1 VRLVAI
7 VCLLWTWCLGFCSEL
22 PFVPSKRWAI
32 VVGANEYAE
41 MGRLSFAARDAQRFA
56 SKLQNQ
62 YRFEASTIS
71 LFTDLPNV
79 GKPPTSE
86 NVLGELDRVLADKRL
101 DQSDLFVFFF
111 AGHGIGTPRGDFLL
125 PTDATKANAEEV
137 GIPIKALIARIV
149 KAGLRNVLFIAD
161 ACRGGDEN
169 AFGAELQELG
179 RTSNIAVL
187 LGCAPG
193 KRSYEY
199 QNVRHGAFTYCLL
212 QAMDK
217 QDLRDPRSGALWAS
231 RVGQEVAEQVEAFT
245 RPSYGDAAQKPSLW
259 SERTQDVMLGAF
271 VPSQPG
277 EAIKAFVEQAG
288 ALKPEQHAAA
298 LAGYA
303 ESLFEADR
311 YEDAVE
317 MLKTLEQLDR
327 ITPTSYYTFGV
338 SLGLI
343 GRLKEADRV
352 FGKLLERTDDPYLRN
367 LAILS
372 NQSRTTTPS
381 VKIAAAREL
390 MQSDGGFT
398 AWQLAWSATIEVG
411 KLQEKRDF
419 LRRSLELP
427 TFTERTKY
435 YIRAEQAA
443 LDGDYLKSLE
453 LLRLC
458 AQAESQEPVDMVVYS
473 TQIISAVQSGVP
485 EELAKVIEDA
495 EKALPN
501 SGLWTL
507 SRARLFKNAGRIQ
520 DMLADLKACLAK
532 DLSPYGMLQAV
543 RIAGIRSIVIADAV
557 KAKAENHPFA
567 WQARLALALSDGLR
581 QEQDQR
587 EDVIESAFKYSDDPL
602 SFIIEAI
609 TILNEMMWEGVELG
623 VIPRQTLGENSMAFF
638 DVLLGQ
644 VEKFGYDAACWNM
657 LFMLGFESERTEQL
671 ALLMDRYFPKKD
683 LEPSLKSLAVI
694 TYLNVARY
702 DDAIRLA
709 EEGGFSPEDLADQGW
724 YLAMAYAIRGEQA
737 RAVALI
743 PKLPKSSDMLAEQVE
758 AFKLVMD
765 VREKKEGA
773 LERLKAAEPGSIA
786 AHAWKGI
793 AWAEQGDWERAE
805 PLLSLS
811 RTDRSMGFTFVHM
824 KALTLLHDRMRAT
837 GRDAEADDLAFELH
851 SSQFSNPLVE
861 TIHYGKSGA
870 GEWDGKYTWEAR
882 MFIPGVGQNT
892 GVQWIGDMNLTI
904 KDGLVVGGVTIE
916 GALYPITGR
925 VDGYGNLSAQWTMN
939 GLTGTMQGKMA
950 QASYYGKYP
959 KFDEGAQVFQFFE
972 PNLARQIIFAR
983 PKKTS

>member
-1 VRLVAI
+1 M
-7 VCLLWTWCLGFCSEL
+7 
-22 PFVPSKRWAI
+22 
-32 VVGANEYAE
+32 VGANEYAE

-56 SKLQNQ
+56 SKLQNE

-111 AGHGIGTPRGDFLL
+111 AGHGIGTANGDYLL
-125 PTDATKANAEEV
+125 PTDATKANAEQV
-137 GIPIKALIARIV
+137 GIPVKALIGRIV

-169 AFGAELQELG
+169 AFGEELQELG
-179 RTSNIAVL
+179 RTSNIAVM

-212 QAMDK
+212 QSLDK
-217 QDLRDPRSGALWAS
+217 KELRDPRSGALWAS
-231 RVGQEVAEQVEAFT
+231 RVGQDVAEQVEAFT

-259 SERTQDVMLGAF
+259 SEKTQDVMLGAF
-271 VPSQPG
+271 VPSQTG
-277 EAIKAFVEQAG
+277 EAIKAFSEQAG
-288 ALKPEQHAAA
+288 ALNPEQHAAA

-303 ESLFEADR
+303 ESLFESDR

-327 ITPTSYYTFGV
+327 ITPTSYYTFAV

-352 FGKLLERTDDPYLRN
+352 FGKLLDRTDDPYLRN

-372 NQSRTTTPS
+372 NESRSTTPS
-381 VKIAAAREL
+381 VKMAAAREL
-390 MQSDGGFT
+390 MQSDGGFN
-398 AWQLAWSATIEVG
+398 AWQLAWSATSAVG
-411 KLQEKRDF
+411 TMKDKRSFLEK
-419 LRRSLELP
+419 SLELP
-427 TFTERTKY
+427 SFTARTRY

-443 LDGDYLKSLE
+443 LAGDYIKSLE
-453 LLRLC
+453 LLRAC
-458 AQAESQEPVDMVVYS
+458 AQAEGQEPVDMVVYS
-473 TQIISAVQSGVP
+473 TQIVSAVQCGVP
-485 EELAKVIEDA
+485 EELERVITDA
-495 EKALPN
+495 EKVLPE
-501 SGLWTL
+501 SGIWAL
-507 SRARLFKNAGRIQ
+507 SRARLYKDAGRFQ
-520 DMLADLKACLAK
+520 DMLAALKECLEK
-532 DLSPYGMLQAV
+532 DVSPYAMLQAV
-543 RIAGIRSIVIADAV
+543 RIAGIRSVIIADSV
-557 KAKAENHPFA
+557 KAKAEKHPYA

-581 QEQDQR
+581 QEAEER
-587 EDVIESAFKYSDDPL
+587 ESIVESAMKYTDEPL
-602 SFIIEAI
+602 SFLIEAI
-609 TILNEMMWEGVELG
+609 TILNEMMWEGVALG
-623 VIPRQTLGENSMAFF
+623 VIQRQVLGENSMAFF
-638 DVLLGQ
+638 DALFAH
-644 VEKFGYDAACWNM
+644 VEKFGYDAGCWNM

-702 DDAIRLA
+702 DEAIRLA

-724 YLAMAYAIRGEQA
+724 YLAMAYAIRGDQA
-737 RAVALI
+737 KALALI
-743 PKLPKSSDMLAEQVE
+743 PTLPDASSELAEQVE

-773 LERLKAAEPGSIA
+773 MDRLRAAEPGSIA

-793 AWAEQGDWERAE
+793 AWAELGDWERAE
-805 PLLSLS
+805 PLLSMS
-811 RTDRSMGFTFVHM
+811 RTDRSMGFTFIHM

-904 KDGLVVGGVTIE
+904 KYGVVVGGVTIE